1 MGGMG
6 CCRRRQL
13 VKPAT
18 ARCHDSASEA
28 LTSGPLCHP
37 PLQGQLHVAVAAVH
51 GHEGV
56 LDVLCEHGGAVT
68 LKALHHATDTRSI
81 RVGWWA
87 AWFGWVWVGRHVLT
101 TVLTTAAMLEI
112 RPAASSAAAHAT
124 PCPSLAHHCFRAQ
137 GLQLLLARGR
147 PPVLTGEAPV
157 HIGGAH
163 SRTGELCVMLRLLR
177 DTAFRVS
184 Q

>member
-28 LTSGPLCHP
+28 LTSGPPCHP
-37 PLQGQLHVAVAAVH
+37 PLQGQPHVAVAAVH

-81 RVGWWA
+81 RV
-87 AWFGWVWVGRHVLT
+87 VWVGLGRKACANYCANYCGHARNTPCCLICCCARHTLSISCPP
-101 TVLTTAAMLEI
+101 LLPSAG
-112 RPAASSAAAHAT
+112 PAAAAGAGAAAGADWRGACAHWRGAQPDWGAVCHAA
-124 PCPSLAHHCFRAQ
+124 PAARHC
-137 GLQLLLARGR
+137 L
-147 PPVLTGEAPV
+147 
-157 HIGGAH
+157 
-163 SRTGELCVMLRLLR
+163 
-177 DTAFRVS
+177 
-184 Q
+184 